1 MYWGLDCRGHV
12 LPDLHLTIVISFVSH
27 LRRNHRGEILHA
39 MSLTFLLDRSQI
51 DLLLSNQQYKFY
63 LAVAAV
69 VVLLYAA
76 VVDFFTFKIRNSVVL
91 LLFVLYLLFALS
103 ARAWTDVFWNFILA
117 AFIFVVLIP
126 FYVKHAVGGGDV
138 KFITV
143 VCLWLEPHCALF
155 FSAFLLLFLVLHLI
169 AARLGWARTQFLAGS
184 KAIPYA
190 PSVAGALIGVIVS
203 GCL

>member
-1 MYWGLDCRGHV
+1 
-12 LPDLHLTIVISFVSH
+12 
-27 LRRNHRGEILHA
+27 

-51 DLLLSNQQYKFY
+51 DLLLSNQQYNYKFY
-63 LAVAAV
+63 LEVAAA

-76 VVDFFTFKIRNSVVL
+76 IVDFFTFKIRNSVVL

-103 ARAWTDVFWNFILA
+103 ARAWSDIFWNFILA

-126 FYVKHAVGGGDV
+126 FYAKQAVGGGDV

-143 VCLWLEPHCALF
+143 VCLWLAPPCALF
-155 FSAFLLLFLVLHLI
+155 FSALLLLFIVLHLT
-169 AARLGWARTQFLAGS
+169 AARIGWARTQPMAGS

-190 PSVAGALIGVIVS
+190 PSVAGALIGVIVF